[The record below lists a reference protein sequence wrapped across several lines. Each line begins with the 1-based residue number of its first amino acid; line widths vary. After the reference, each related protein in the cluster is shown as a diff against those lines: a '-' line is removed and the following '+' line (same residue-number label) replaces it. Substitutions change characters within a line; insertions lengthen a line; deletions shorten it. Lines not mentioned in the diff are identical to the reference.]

1 MPILTLLTEGYI
13 MYVIQTLIV
22 WVTASVGCP
31 LTCSIKLKRV
41 NLTLIPWD
49 IFKVVLVVHAVPGHA
64 AIETA
69 AHSGDSIVGVVV
81 AKHILNE

>member
-22 WVTASVGCP
+22 WVTASVGCS
-31 LTCSIKLKRV
+31 LASSIKLKQV
-41 NLTLIPWD
+41 NLALISWD
-49 IFKVVLVVHAVPGHA
+49 IFEVVLVVHAVSGHA
-64 AIETA
+64 SIKTA
-69 AHSGDSIVGVVV
+69 AHRGDSIIGVVV